1 MNVQGE
7 HKKFLVLMENLLE
20 MEITFFDEVENIGY
34 SQTSWV
40 TTRKK
45 HSKYLKCHG
54 MTLDLSIHHHYHLLD
69 NFHAIPRLL
78 ITLDVWPFATY
89 QDPVI
94 DQIHQIVFGNFNRN
108 NHNQEL
114 VFHQEDY

>member
-89 QDPVI
+89 QDPEG
-94 DQIHQIVFGNFNRN
+94 F
-108 NHNQEL
+108 
-114 VFHQEDY
+114 